1 MFWLSNGLCNM
12 HHIVYIEYWHILT
25 LNSSHTY
32 LPIVCLPDGQRIF
45 GVEYKSLGQFEF
57 DLFSGITPKVIE
69 YSKQLSSTWNE

>member
-1 MFWLSNGLCNM
+1 MGVIGSNKK
-12 HHIVYIEYWHILT
+12 H
-25 LNSSHTY
+25 

-69 YSKQLSSTWNE
+69 YNKQLSSTWNE